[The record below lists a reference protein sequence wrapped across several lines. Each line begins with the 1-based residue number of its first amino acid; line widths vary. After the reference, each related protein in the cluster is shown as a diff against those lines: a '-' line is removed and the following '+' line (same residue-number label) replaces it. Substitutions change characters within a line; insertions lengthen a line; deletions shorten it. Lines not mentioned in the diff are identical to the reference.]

1 VEDLLKAIYHEWA
14 TVTAHPQAFLAALGL
29 GLLIGWGAAWIILK
43 QRLIHHREMLD
54 HYKEQLAK
62 KGPKP
67 KAAPA
72 KSPLPLFSPRN
83 MFVGVAVLIIV
94 ILVPAYS
101 ILKLSG
107 PSAEILY
114 RATLQFAALSPW
126 KARGEMFNRFNV
138 QFNNVGNFPALHL
151 AQQVSGRIEDHEL
164 NATEIKADIDKLK
177 SEVADIDKH
186 AQSPTQVGVGQGSI
200 VTLPG
205 TTATDEEFAQA
216 VPKGAKLFYVFWVS
230 NYDDE
235 IREGKSYWHAELCG
249 YFVGNLNFWHNC
261 GDNKASLV
269 RDKRYP

>member
-1 VEDLLKAIYHEWA
+1 
-14 TVTAHPQAFLAALGL
+14 
-29 GLLIGWGAAWIILK
+29 
-43 QRLIHHREMLD
+43 
-54 HYKEQLAK
+54 
-62 KGPKP
+62 
-67 KAAPA
+67 
-72 KSPLPLFSPRN
+72 
-83 MFVGVAVLIIV
+83 
-94 ILVPAYS
+94 
-101 ILKLSG
+101 
-107 PSAEILY
+107 
-114 RATLQFAALSPW
+114 
-126 KARGEMFNRFNV
+126 
-138 QFNNVGNFPALHL
+138 L

-164 NATEIKADIDKLK
+164 NAAEIKADIDKLK

-235 IREGKSYWHAELCG
+235 IREGKSYWHAEFCG